1 MSDRLAGWWA
11 QYVAPVVR
19 RWFGDR
25 ESRRCLELRVQALRA
40 RAEDDSRRLQEQRDV
55 ILRLGAILREHAAQ
69 ATADAAEEARIRQ
82 VQVEIRR
89 LAELR
94 RQQRARGL
102 HRSDGRVERTNRQ
115 GLGSTLKRNEPTA
128 PGRESNDALLQALRE
143 SLKRDRPL

>member
-55 ILRLGAILREHAAQ
+55 ILRLGAILREHAPQ

-94 RQQRARGL
+94 RQQSKGVAPVGRASGTHKQAGSRV
-102 HRSDGRVERTNRQ
+102 HTQTQRANSPRS
-115 GLGSTLKRNEPTA
+115 
-128 PGRESNDALLQALRE
+128 RE
-143 SLKRDRPL
+143 